1 MTIGYVKL
9 RVEALGNIEK
19 MQLERNIK
27 RGRRWEVRLKK
38 AIWGGQLTLIAFGKT
53 HMEMYY
59 CKSIIYI

>member
-38 AIWGGQLTLIAFGKT
+38 AIWGGQLT
-53 HMEMYY
+53 
-59 CKSIIYI
+59 

>member
-1 MTIGYVKL
+1 MKKI
-9 RVEALGNIEK
+9 
-19 MQLERNIK
+19 QLERNIK
-27 RGRRWEVRLKK
+27 WGRRWEDMLKK

>member
-1 MTIGYVKL
+1 MQVTIGYVKL

-38 AIWGGQLTLIAFGKT
+38 AIWGGQLT
-53 HMEMYY
+53 
-59 CKSIIYI
+59 